1 MRFIKKLKC
10 ANMKVLNPFQMNNWD
25 ISYLFI
31 FILIIQ
37 TFLWITIFFN
47 LTGNHIP
54 IISEILTSISLFYIN
69 GVLILRI
76 LKVHNLGDIEN
87 FLYTVGFSIT
97 VTMFLGMAIDLIYP
111 LFGIQTP
118 ISTLPLIITFTV
130 CTFFLCLLSYSRDK
144 TFSKHSYIDFNGI
157 TNPALFLLLIP
168 FLAIFGTYLMNYY
181 QNNSI
186 LMIMYFLIAF
196 IPLMVAFDK
205 FIPKRLY
212 PLAVFLLSVSLLFS
226 SSLISNYINGWDI
239 NLEYYFS
246 NGVVTNSFWNTQIPQ
261 VLNSMLSL
269 VIIEPIF
276 SKISGLSIVDIFKI
290 IFPIIF
296 SFVPLGLYAVFKNQT
311 KDKIAFMACFLF
323 ISVFMFFLEMPY
335 LARQEIGEL
344 FVVLIIMV
352 MIEKNLSRKQLSIFT
367 IFFIPALLV
376 SHYSLDYIYM
386 FLLLFSYLIVL
397 IRNLNLTQK
406 FSILG
411 RLQLVKFFFYNEESQ
426 DDNIKLDYKL
436 QLLLIISLTFIYY
449 NLFSS
454 AALFDLTV
462 FTLNN
467 VILNVYHYLFDPNA
481 LAAVGIVTSEK
492 SLLRSIALVLHLII
506 EFVIGIGILLLLYR
520 RTSMK
525 FNENFSLFSVMSF
538 VMLGLVLVVPFLA
551 GALNPERFYQIAL
564 IFLSVFFVVGWIG
577 FFNILNK
584 IFNYKW
590 KKKSVYINSLKLIAV
605 FLAISLIFNSGVV
618 YEIFHDKPTSLSL
631 HSTMDG
637 PKFNDM
643 EITGAEWLNNHKMD
657 IIVYSDVYRSL
668 LLNGFFISTHTSLE
682 NGTQVLQPSYIFLGT
697 YNVINNKYA
706 APARGSSPVFYIDDR
721 NYTTNFNRSYDNGG
735 SQVFLT

>member
-1 MRFIKKLKC
+1 
-10 ANMKVLNPFQMNNWD
+10 MKVINPFQMNNWD

-37 TFLWITIFFN
+37 TFLWITILFN

-54 IISEILTSISLFYIN
+54 IISEILASISLFYIN

-76 LKVHNLGDIEN
+76 LRIHSLGNIEN
-87 FLYTVGFSIT
+87 FLYGVGLSIA
-97 VTMFLGMAIDLIYP
+97 VTMFLGMAVDLIYP
-111 LFGIQTP
+111 LFGIKTP

-130 CTFFLCLLSYSRDK
+130 FTVCLCFLSHARDK
-144 TFSKHSYIDFNGI
+144 SFKNQTYIDLTGI
-157 TNPALFLLLIP
+157 INPILFLSLIP

-181 QNNSI
+181 GNNSI
-186 LMIMYFLIAF
+186 LMIMYILIAL
-196 IPLMVAFDK
+196 IPIMVAFDK

-212 PLAVFLLSVSLLFS
+212 PLTVFLLSVALLFS

-239 NLEYYFS
+239 NMEYYFS
-246 NGVVTNSFWNTQIPQ
+246 NGVVTNSYWNTAIPEI
-261 VLNSMLSL
+261 LNSMLSI
-269 VIIEPIF
+269 VIVEPIF
-276 SKISGLSIVDIFKI
+276 SKISGLNVADIFKVI
-290 IFPIIF
+290 YPILF
-296 SFVPLGLYAVFKNQT
+296 SFVVLGLYSVFKKQT
-311 KDKIAFMACFLF
+311 TNKIAFMSCFLF

-344 FVVLIIMV
+344 FVVLMIMV
-352 MIEKNLSRKQLSIFT
+352 MLEKNLTRRHLAILT
-367 IFFIPALLV
+367 VFFIPALLV

-386 FLLLFSYLIVL
+386 FILVFSYLVIL
-397 IRNLNLTQK
+397 IRNLNLTNE
-406 FSILG
+406 FPILG
-411 RLQLVKFFFYNEESQ
+411 RWQIIKFFFYKEYSR
-426 DDNIKLDYKL
+426 DDTLKLDYRL
-436 QLLLIISLTFIYY
+436 QLLLIFSLTLIYY

-467 VILNVYHYLFDPNA
+467 VMSTAYAYLFNPNS

-492 SLLRSIALVLHLII
+492 SFLRSIALDLHLII
-506 EFVIGIGILLLLYR
+506 ELMIGIGILFLLYR
-520 RTSMK
+520 RTNMK

-538 VMLGLVLVVPFLA
+538 LMLGLVLVVPFLA

-577 FFNILNK
+577 FFRIINR
-584 IFNYKW
+584 IFKFKW
-590 KKKSVYINSLKLIAV
+590 KMKSIYTNSLKLIAI

-618 YEIFHDKPTSLSL
+618 YELFHDKPTSMSL

-637 PKFNDM
+637 PKFNNI
-643 EITGAEWLNNHKMD
+643 ELTGAEWLNDHKLD

-668 LLNGFFISTHTSLE
+668 LLNGYFINTHTSIE
-682 NGTQVLQPSYIFLGT
+682 NGTQLIQPSYIFLGT
-697 YNVINNKYA
+697 YNIENNQIA
-706 APARGSSPVFYIDDR
+706 IPAKGSSPVAYLDDR
-721 NYTTNFNRSYDNGG
+721 NYTNFDNKSYDNGG
-735 SQVFLT
+735 SQVYLT

>member
-1 MRFIKKLKC
+1 
-10 ANMKVLNPFQMNNWD
+10 MKVINPFQMNNWD

-37 TFLWITIFFN
+37 TFLWITILFN

-54 IISEILTSISLFYIN
+54 IISEILASISLFYIN

-76 LKVHNLGDIEN
+76 LRIHSLGNIEN
-87 FLYTVGFSIT
+87 FLYSVGLSIA
-97 VTMFLGMAIDLIYP
+97 VTMFLGMAVDLIYP
-111 LFGIQTP
+111 LFGIKTP

-130 CTFFLCLLSYSRDK
+130 FTVCLCFLSHARDK
-144 TFSKHSYIDFNGI
+144 SFENQTYIDLTGI
-157 TNPALFLLLIP
+157 INPILFLSLIP

-181 QNNSI
+181 GNNSI
-186 LMIMYFLIAF
+186 LMIMYILIAL
-196 IPLMVAFDK
+196 IPIMVAFDK

-212 PLAVFLLSVSLLFS
+212 PLTVFLLSVALLFS

-239 NLEYYFS
+239 NMEYYFS
-246 NGVVTNSFWNTQIPQ
+246 NGVVTNSYWNTAIPEI
-261 VLNSMLSL
+261 LNSMLSI
-269 VIIEPIF
+269 VIVEPIF
-276 SKISGLSIVDIFKI
+276 SKISGLNVADIFKVI
-290 IFPIIF
+290 YPILF
-296 SFVPLGLYAVFKNQT
+296 SFVVLGLYSVFKKQT
-311 KDKIAFMACFLF
+311 TNKIAFMSCFLF

-344 FVVLIIMV
+344 FVVLMIMV
-352 MIEKNLSRKQLSIFT
+352 MLEKNLTRRQLSILT
-367 IFFIPALLV
+367 VFFIPALLV

-386 FLLLFSYLIVL
+386 FILVFSYLVIL
-397 IRNLNLTQK
+397 IRNLNLTNE
-406 FSILG
+406 FPILG
-411 RLQLVKFFFYNEESQ
+411 RWQIIKFFFYKEYSR
-426 DDNIKLDYKL
+426 DDTLKLDYRL
-436 QLLLIISLTFIYY
+436 QLLLIFSLTLIYY

-467 VILNVYHYLFDPNA
+467 VMSTAYAYLFNPNS

-492 SLLRSIALVLHLII
+492 SFLRSIALDLHLII
-506 EFVIGIGILLLLYR
+506 ELMIGIGILFLLYR
-520 RTSMK
+520 RTNMK

-538 VMLGLVLVVPFLA
+538 LMLGLVLVVPFLA

-577 FFNILNK
+577 FFRIINR
-584 IFNYKW
+584 IFKFKW
-590 KKKSVYINSLKLIAV
+590 KMKSIYTNSLKLIAI

-618 YEIFHDKPTSLSL
+618 YELFHDKPTSMSL

-637 PKFNDM
+637 PKFNNI
-643 EITGAEWLNNHKMD
+643 ELTGAEWLNDHKLD

-668 LLNGFFISTHTSLE
+668 LLNGYFINTHTSIE
-682 NGTQVLQPSYIFLGT
+682 NGTQLIQPSYIFLGT
-697 YNVINNKYA
+697 YNIENNQIA
-706 APARGSSPVFYIDDR
+706 IPAKGSSPVAYLDDR
-721 NYTTNFNRSYDNGG
+721 NYTNFDNKSYDNGG
-735 SQVFLT
+735 SQVYLT

>member
-1 MRFIKKLKC
+1 
-10 ANMKVLNPFQMNNWD
+10 MKVINPFQMNNWD

-37 TFLWITIFFN
+37 TFLWITILFN

-54 IISEILTSISLFYIN
+54 IISEILASISLFYIN

-76 LKVHNLGDIEN
+76 LRIHSLGNIEN
-87 FLYTVGFSIT
+87 FLYSVGLSIA
-97 VTMFLGMAIDLIYP
+97 VTMFLGMAVDLIYP
-111 LFGIQTP
+111 LFGIKTP

-130 CTFFLCLLSYSRDK
+130 FTVCLCFLSHARDK
-144 TFSKHSYIDFNGI
+144 SFKNQTYIDLTGI
-157 TNPALFLLLIP
+157 INPILFLSLIP

-181 QNNSI
+181 GNNSI
-186 LMIMYFLIAF
+186 LMIMYILIAL
-196 IPLMVAFDK
+196 IPIMVAFDK

-212 PLAVFLLSVSLLFS
+212 PLTVFLLSVALLFS

-239 NLEYYFS
+239 NMEYYFS
-246 NGVVTNSFWNTQIPQ
+246 NGVVTNSYWNTAIPEI
-261 VLNSMLSL
+261 LNSMLSI
-269 VIIEPIF
+269 VIVEPIF
-276 SKISGLSIVDIFKI
+276 SKISGLNVADIFKVI
-290 IFPIIF
+290 YPILF
-296 SFVPLGLYAVFKNQT
+296 SFVVLGLYSVFKKQT
-311 KDKIAFMACFLF
+311 TNKIAFMSCFLF

-344 FVVLIIMV
+344 FVVLMIMV
-352 MIEKNLSRKQLSIFT
+352 MLEKNLTRRQLSILT
-367 IFFIPALLV
+367 VFFIPALLV

-386 FLLLFSYLIVL
+386 FILVFSYLVIL
-397 IRNLNLTQK
+397 IRNLNLTNE
-406 FSILG
+406 FPILG
-411 RLQLVKFFFYNEESQ
+411 RWQIIKFFFYKEYSR
-426 DDNIKLDYKL
+426 DDTLKLDYRL
-436 QLLLIISLTFIYY
+436 QLLLIFSLTLIYY

-467 VILNVYHYLFDPNA
+467 VMSTAYAYLFNPNS

-492 SLLRSIALVLHLII
+492 SFLRSIALDLHLII
-506 EFVIGIGILLLLYR
+506 ELMIGIGILFLLYR
-520 RTSMK
+520 RTNMK

-538 VMLGLVLVVPFLA
+538 LMLGLVLVVPFLA

-577 FFNILNK
+577 FFRIINR
-584 IFNYKW
+584 IFKFKW
-590 KKKSVYINSLKLIAV
+590 KMKSIYTNSLKLIAI

-618 YEIFHDKPTSLSL
+618 YELFHDKPTSMSL

-637 PKFNDM
+637 PKFNNI
-643 EITGAEWLNNHKMD
+643 ELTGAEWLNDHKLD

-668 LLNGFFISTHTSLE
+668 LLNGYFINTHTSIE
-682 NGTQVLQPSYIFLGT
+682 NGTQLIQPSYIFLGT
-697 YNVINNKYA
+697 YNIENNQIA
-706 APARGSSPVFYIDDR
+706 IPAKGSSPVAYLDDR
-721 NYTTNFNRSYDNGG
+721 NYTNFDNKSYDNGG
-735 SQVFLT
+735 SQVYLT

>member
-1 MRFIKKLKC
+1 
-10 ANMKVLNPFQMNNWD
+10 MKVINPFQMNNWD

-37 TFLWITIFFN
+37 TFLWITILFN

-54 IISEILTSISLFYIN
+54 IISEILASISLFYIN

-76 LKVHNLGDIEN
+76 LRIHSLGNIEN
-87 FLYTVGFSIT
+87 FLYSVGLSIA
-97 VTMFLGMAIDLIYP
+97 VTMFLGMAVDLIYP
-111 LFGIQTP
+111 LFGIKTP

-130 CTFFLCLLSYSRDK
+130 FTVCLCFVSHARDK
-144 TFSKHSYIDFNGI
+144 SFENQTYIDLTGI
-157 TNPALFLLLIP
+157 INPILFLSLIP

-181 QNNSI
+181 GNNSI
-186 LMIMYFLIAF
+186 LMIMYILIAL
-196 IPLMVAFDK
+196 IPIMVAFDK

-212 PLAVFLLSVSLLFS
+212 PLTVFLLSVALLFS

-239 NLEYYFS
+239 NMEYYFS
-246 NGVVTNSFWNTQIPQ
+246 NGVVTNSYWNTAIPEI
-261 VLNSMLSL
+261 LNSMLSI
-269 VIIEPIF
+269 VIVEPIF
-276 SKISGLSIVDIFKI
+276 SKISGLNVADIFKVI
-290 IFPIIF
+290 YPILF
-296 SFVPLGLYAVFKNQT
+296 SFVVLGLYSVFKKQT
-311 KDKIAFMACFLF
+311 TNKIAFMSCFLF

-344 FVVLIIMV
+344 FVVLMIMV
-352 MIEKNLSRKQLSIFT
+352 MLEKNLTRRQLSILT
-367 IFFIPALLV
+367 VFFIPALLV

-386 FLLLFSYLIVL
+386 FILVFSYLVIL
-397 IRNLNLTQK
+397 IRNLNLTNE
-406 FSILG
+406 FPILG
-411 RLQLVKFFFYNEESQ
+411 RWQIIKFFFYKEYSR
-426 DDNIKLDYKL
+426 DDTLKLDYRL
-436 QLLLIISLTFIYY
+436 QLLLIFSLTLIYY

-467 VILNVYHYLFDPNA
+467 VMSTAYAYLFNPNS

-492 SLLRSIALVLHLII
+492 SFLRSIALDLHLII
-506 EFVIGIGILLLLYR
+506 ELMIGIGILFLLYR
-520 RTSMK
+520 RTNMK

-538 VMLGLVLVVPFLA
+538 LMLGLVLVVPFLA

-577 FFNILNK
+577 FFRIINR
-584 IFNYKW
+584 IFKFKW
-590 KKKSVYINSLKLIAV
+590 KMKSIYTNSLKLIAI

-618 YEIFHDKPTSLSL
+618 YELFHDKPTSMSL

-637 PKFNDM
+637 PKFNNI
-643 EITGAEWLNNHKMD
+643 ELTGAEWLNDHKLD

-668 LLNGFFISTHTSLE
+668 LLNGYFINTHTSIE
-682 NGTQVLQPSYIFLGT
+682 NGTQLIQPSYIFLGT
-697 YNVINNKYA
+697 YNIENNQIA
-706 APARGSSPVFYIDDR
+706 IPAKGSSPVAYLDDR
-721 NYTTNFNRSYDNGG
+721 NYTNFDNKSYDNGG
-735 SQVFLT
+735 SQVYLT

>member
-1 MRFIKKLKC
+1 
-10 ANMKVLNPFQMNNWD
+10 MKVINPFQMNNWD

-37 TFLWITIFFN
+37 TFLWITILFN

-54 IISEILTSISLFYIN
+54 IISEILASISLFYIN

-76 LKVHNLGDIEN
+76 LRIHSLGNIEN
-87 FLYTVGFSIT
+87 FLYSVGLSIA
-97 VTMFLGMAIDLIYP
+97 VTMFLGMAVDLIYP
-111 LFGIQTP
+111 LFGIKTP

-130 CTFFLCLLSYSRDK
+130 FTVCLCFLSHARDK
-144 TFSKHSYIDFNGI
+144 SFKNQTYIDLTGI
-157 TNPALFLLLIP
+157 INPILFLSLIP

-181 QNNSI
+181 GNNSI
-186 LMIMYFLIAF
+186 LMIMYLLIAL
-196 IPLMVAFDK
+196 IPIMVAFDK

-212 PLAVFLLSVSLLFS
+212 PLTVFLLSVALLFS

-239 NLEYYFS
+239 NMEYYFS
-246 NGVVTNSFWNTQIPQ
+246 NGVVTNSYWNTAIPEI
-261 VLNSMLSL
+261 LNSMLSI
-269 VIIEPIF
+269 VIVEPIF
-276 SKISGLSIVDIFKI
+276 SKISGLNVADIFKVI
-290 IFPIIF
+290 YPILF
-296 SFVPLGLYAVFKNQT
+296 SFVVLGLYSVFKKQT
-311 KDKIAFMACFLF
+311 TNKIAFMSCFLF

-344 FVVLIIMV
+344 FVVLMIMV
-352 MIEKNLSRKQLSIFT
+352 MLEKNLTRRHLAILT
-367 IFFIPALLV
+367 VFFIPALLV

-386 FLLLFSYLIVL
+386 FILVFSYLVIL
-397 IRNLNLTQK
+397 IRNLNLTNE
-406 FSILG
+406 FPILG
-411 RLQLVKFFFYNEESQ
+411 RWQIIKFFFYKEYSR
-426 DDNIKLDYKL
+426 DDTLKLDYRL
-436 QLLLIISLTFIYY
+436 QLLLIFSLTLIYY

-467 VILNVYHYLFDPNA
+467 VMSTAYAYLFNPNS

-492 SLLRSIALVLHLII
+492 SFLRSIALDLHLII
-506 EFVIGIGILLLLYR
+506 ELMIGIGILFLLYR
-520 RTSMK
+520 RTNMK

-538 VMLGLVLVVPFLA
+538 LMLGLVLVVPFLA

-577 FFNILNK
+577 FFRIINR
-584 IFNYKW
+584 IFKFKW
-590 KKKSVYINSLKLIAV
+590 KMKSIYTNSLKLIAI

-618 YEIFHDKPTSLSL
+618 YELFHDKPTSMSL

-637 PKFNDM
+637 PKFNNI
-643 EITGAEWLNNHKMD
+643 ELTGAEWLNDHKLD

-668 LLNGFFISTHTSLE
+668 LLNGYFINTHTSIE
-682 NGTQVLQPSYIFLGT
+682 NGTQLIQPSYIFLGT
-697 YNVINNKYA
+697 YNIENNQIA
-706 APARGSSPVFYIDDR
+706 IPAKGSSPVAYLDDR
-721 NYTTNFNRSYDNGG
+721 NYTNFDNKSYDNGG
-735 SQVFLT
+735 SQVYLT

>member
-1 MRFIKKLKC
+1 
-10 ANMKVLNPFQMNNWD
+10 MKVINPFQMNNWD

-37 TFLWITIFFN
+37 TFLWITILFN

-54 IISEILTSISLFYIN
+54 IISEILASISLFYIN

-76 LKVHNLGDIEN
+76 LRIHSLGNIEN
-87 FLYTVGFSIT
+87 FLYSVGLSIA
-97 VTMFLGMAIDLIYP
+97 VTMFLGMAVDLIYP
-111 LFGIQTP
+111 LFGIKTP

-130 CTFFLCLLSYSRDK
+130 FTVCLCFLSHARDK
-144 TFSKHSYIDFNGI
+144 SFKNQTYIDLTGI
-157 TNPALFLLLIP
+157 INPILFLSLIP

-181 QNNSI
+181 GNNSI
-186 LMIMYFLIAF
+186 LMIMYILIAL
-196 IPLMVAFDK
+196 IPIMVAFDK

-212 PLAVFLLSVSLLFS
+212 PLTVFLLSVALLFS

-239 NLEYYFS
+239 NMEYYFS
-246 NGVVTNSFWNTQIPQ
+246 NGVVTNSYWNTAIPEI
-261 VLNSMLSL
+261 LNSMLSI
-269 VIIEPIF
+269 VIVEPIF
-276 SKISGLSIVDIFKI
+276 SKISGLNVADIFKVI
-290 IFPIIF
+290 YPILF
-296 SFVPLGLYAVFKNQT
+296 SFVVLGLYSVFKKQT
-311 KDKIAFMACFLF
+311 TNKIAFMSCFLF

-344 FVVLIIMV
+344 FVVLMIMV
-352 MIEKNLSRKQLSIFT
+352 MLEKNLTRRHLAILT
-367 IFFIPALLV
+367 VFFIPALLV

-386 FLLLFSYLIVL
+386 FILVFSYLVIL
-397 IRNLNLTQK
+397 IRNLNLTNE
-406 FSILG
+406 FPILG
-411 RLQLVKFFFYNEESQ
+411 RWQIIKFFFYKEYSR
-426 DDNIKLDYKL
+426 DDTLKLDYRL
-436 QLLLIISLTFIYY
+436 QLLLIFSLTLIYY

-467 VILNVYHYLFDPNA
+467 VMSTAYAYLFNPNS

-492 SLLRSIALVLHLII
+492 SFLRSIALDLHLII
-506 EFVIGIGILLLLYR
+506 ELMIGIGILFLLYR
-520 RTSMK
+520 RTNMK

-538 VMLGLVLVVPFLA
+538 LMLGLVLVVPFLA

-577 FFNILNK
+577 FFRIINR
-584 IFNYKW
+584 IFKFKW
-590 KKKSVYINSLKLIAV
+590 KMKSIYTNSLKLIAI

-618 YEIFHDKPTSLSL
+618 YELFHDKPTSMSL

-637 PKFNDM
+637 PKFNNI
-643 EITGAEWLNNHKMD
+643 ELTGAEWLNDHKLD

-668 LLNGFFISTHTSLE
+668 LLNGYFINTHTSIE
-682 NGTQVLQPSYIFLGT
+682 NGTQLIQPSYIFLGT
-697 YNVINNKYA
+697 YNIENNQIA
-706 APARGSSPVFYIDDR
+706 IPAKGSSPVAYLDDR
-721 NYTTNFNRSYDNGG
+721 NYTNFDNKSYDNGG
-735 SQVFLT
+735 SQVYLT

>member
-1 MRFIKKLKC
+1 
-10 ANMKVLNPFQMNNWD
+10 MKVINPFQMNNWD

-37 TFLWITIFFN
+37 TFLWITILFN

-54 IISEILTSISLFYIN
+54 IISEILASISLFYIN

-76 LKVHNLGDIEN
+76 LRIHSLGNIEN
-87 FLYTVGFSIT
+87 FLYSVGLSIA
-97 VTMFLGMAIDLIYP
+97 VTMFLGMAVDLIYP
-111 LFGIQTP
+111 LFGIKTP

-130 CTFFLCLLSYSRDK
+130 FTVCLCFLSHARDK
-144 TFSKHSYIDFNGI
+144 SFKNQTYIDLTGI
-157 TNPALFLLLIP
+157 INPILFLSLIP

-181 QNNSI
+181 GNNSI
-186 LMIMYFLIAF
+186 LMIMYILIAL
-196 IPLMVAFDK
+196 IPIMVAFDK

-212 PLAVFLLSVSLLFS
+212 PLTVFLLSVALLFS

-239 NLEYYFS
+239 NMEYYFS
-246 NGVVTNSFWNTQIPQ
+246 NGVVTNSYWNTAIPEI
-261 VLNSMLSL
+261 LNSMLSI
-269 VIIEPIF
+269 VIVEPIF
-276 SKISGLSIVDIFKI
+276 SKISGLNVADIFKVI
-290 IFPIIF
+290 YPILF
-296 SFVPLGLYAVFKNQT
+296 SFVVLGLYSVFKKQT
-311 KDKIAFMACFLF
+311 TNKIAFMSCFLF

-344 FVVLIIMV
+344 FVVLMIMV
-352 MIEKNLSRKQLSIFT
+352 MLEKNLTRRHLSILT
-367 IFFIPALLV
+367 VFFIPALLV

-386 FLLLFSYLIVL
+386 FILVFSYLVIL
-397 IRNLNLTQK
+397 IRNLNLTNE
-406 FSILG
+406 FPILG
-411 RLQLVKFFFYNEESQ
+411 RWQIIKFFFYKEYSR
-426 DDNIKLDYKL
+426 DDTLKLDYRL
-436 QLLLIISLTFIYY
+436 QLLLIFSLTLIYY

-467 VILNVYHYLFDPNA
+467 VMSTAYAYLFNPNS

-492 SLLRSIALVLHLII
+492 SFLRSIALDLHLII
-506 EFVIGIGILLLLYR
+506 ELMIGIGILFLLYR
-520 RTSMK
+520 RTNMK

-538 VMLGLVLVVPFLA
+538 LMLGLVLVVPFLA

-577 FFNILNK
+577 FFRIINR
-584 IFNYKW
+584 IFKFKW
-590 KKKSVYINSLKLIAV
+590 KMKSIYTNSLKLIAI

-618 YEIFHDKPTSLSL
+618 YELFHDKPTSMSL

-637 PKFNDM
+637 PKFNNI
-643 EITGAEWLNNHKMD
+643 ELTGAEWLNDHKLD

-668 LLNGFFISTHTSLE
+668 LLNGYFINTHTSIE
-682 NGTQVLQPSYIFLGT
+682 NGTQLIQPSYIFLGT
-697 YNVINNKYA
+697 YNIENNQIA
-706 APARGSSPVFYIDDR
+706 IPAKGSSPVAYLDDR
-721 NYTTNFNRSYDNGG
+721 NYTNFDNKSYDNGG
-735 SQVFLT
+735 SQVYLT

>member
-1 MRFIKKLKC
+1 
-10 ANMKVLNPFQMNNWD
+10 MKVINPFQMNNWD

-37 TFLWITIFFN
+37 TFLWITILFN

-54 IISEILTSISLFYIN
+54 IISEILASISLFYIN

-76 LKVHNLGDIEN
+76 LRIHSLGNIEN
-87 FLYTVGFSIT
+87 FLYSVGLSIA
-97 VTMFLGMAIDLIYP
+97 VTMFLGMAVDLIYP
-111 LFGIQTP
+111 LFGIKTP

-130 CTFFLCLLSYSRDK
+130 FTVCLCFLSHARDK
-144 TFSKHSYIDFNGI
+144 SFENQTYIDLTGI
-157 TNPALFLLLIP
+157 INPILFLSLIP

-181 QNNSI
+181 GNNSI
-186 LMIMYFLIAF
+186 LMIMYILIAL
-196 IPLMVAFDK
+196 IPIMVAFDK

-212 PLAVFLLSVSLLFS
+212 PLTVFLLSVALLFS

-239 NLEYYFS
+239 NMEYYFS
-246 NGVVTNSFWNTQIPQ
+246 NGVVTNSYWNTAIPEI
-261 VLNSMLSL
+261 LNSMLSI
-269 VIIEPIF
+269 VIVEPIF
-276 SKISGLSIVDIFKI
+276 SKISGLNVADIFKVI
-290 IFPIIF
+290 YPILF
-296 SFVPLGLYAVFKNQT
+296 SFVVLGLYSVFKKQT
-311 KDKIAFMACFLF
+311 TNKIAFMSCFLF

-344 FVVLIIMV
+344 FVVLMIMV
-352 MIEKNLSRKQLSIFT
+352 MLEKNLTRRHLAILT
-367 IFFIPALLV
+367 VFFIPALLV

-386 FLLLFSYLIVL
+386 FILVFSYLVIL
-397 IRNLNLTQK
+397 IRNLNLTNE
-406 FSILG
+406 FPILG
-411 RLQLVKFFFYNEESQ
+411 RWQIIKFFFYKEYSR
-426 DDNIKLDYKL
+426 DDTLKLDYRL
-436 QLLLIISLTFIYY
+436 QLLLIFSLTLIYY

-467 VILNVYHYLFDPNA
+467 VMSTAYAYLFNPNS

-492 SLLRSIALVLHLII
+492 SFLRSIALDLHLII
-506 EFVIGIGILLLLYR
+506 ELMIGIGILFLLYR
-520 RTSMK
+520 RTNMK

-538 VMLGLVLVVPFLA
+538 LMLGLVLVVPFLA

-577 FFNILNK
+577 FFRIINR
-584 IFNYKW
+584 IFKFKW
-590 KKKSVYINSLKLIAV
+590 KMKSIYTNSLKLIAI

-618 YEIFHDKPTSLSL
+618 YELFHDKPTSMSL

-637 PKFNDM
+637 PKFNNI
-643 EITGAEWLNNHKMD
+643 ELTGAEWLNDHKLD

-668 LLNGFFISTHTSLE
+668 LLNGYFINTHTSIE
-682 NGTQVLQPSYIFLGT
+682 NGTQLIQPSYIFLGT
-697 YNVINNKYA
+697 YNIENNQIA
-706 APARGSSPVFYIDDR
+706 IPAKGSSPVAYLDDR
-721 NYTTNFNRSYDNGG
+721 NYTNFDNKSYDNGG
-735 SQVFLT
+735 SQVYLT